1 MKVGVLLGEQ
11 PPELGGAYTIQRDIF
26 ESFLKLAHESSHEY
40 VVFVNFDQV
49 DYVEHIR
56 SFGIEA
62 VHYPAPTLFE
72 RFTMMLKRE
81 FPIARKRLR
90 RATRLER
97 IAREAGVEF
106 MWFISEG
113 PVMMDL
119 PYLTVV
125 WDLQH
130 RNMPWF
136 PEVSSNGVWD
146 MREDSLAWF
155 LRRAARIIVG
165 GQVGQ
170 QEIVDF
176 YQVPQDRFKVLPHPT
191 PSYALEAPDLDWDQ
205 LLAKFDLP
213 DEFLFYPAQF
223 WPHKNHANLL
233 RALQIL
239 QDQHDLSPSL
249 VFTGSNRGNFQYIEA
264 LVEKLGL
271 GQQVRMLGFVS
282 TEELL
287 ALYKKA
293 IALVYASFVGP
304 ENLPPLEAFALGCP
318 VIATR
323 VAGAEEQ
330 LGDAALLVDPAAPAQ
345 FADAVLDLFA
355 DQELRRTLIERGL
368 KRARHFTGNDYARGV
383 FEIFDEFEPIRFAW
397 GRKLH

>member
-1 MKVGVLLGEQ
+1 
-11 PPELGGAYTIQRDIF
+11 
-26 ESFLKLAHESSHEY
+26 
-40 VVFVNFDQV
+40 
-49 DYVEHIR
+49 
-56 SFGIEA
+56 
-62 VHYPAPTLFE
+62 
-72 RFTMMLKRE
+72 
-81 FPIARKRLR
+81 
-90 RATRLER
+90 
-97 IAREAGVEF
+97 
-106 MWFISEG
+106 
-113 PVMMDL
+113 MMDL

>member
-1 MKVGVLLGEQ
+1 MKVGVLVGEQ
-11 PPELGGAYTIQRDIF
+11 PPELGGAYTIQKDIF
-26 ESFLKLAHESSHEY
+26 DSFLSLAHESKHEY
-40 VVFVNFDQV
+40 VVFVNFDQT
-49 DYVEHIR
+49 DYVEKIR

-62 VHYPAPTLFE
+62 VHFPTPTLFE
-72 RFTMMLKRE
+72 RFIMMLKRE

-97 IAREAGVEF
+97 IAIEAGVEF
-106 MWFISEG
+106 MWLISEG

-136 PEVSSNGVWD
+136 PEVSSKGIWD

-165 GQVGQ
+165 GQAGQ

-176 YQVPQDRFKVLPHPT
+176 YQVPPDRFKVLPHPT
-191 PSYALEAPDLDWDQ
+191 PKYALEAPELDWDG
-205 LLAKFDLP
+205 LLSKYGLP
-213 DEFLFYPAQF
+213 DEFLFYPAQY

-233 RALQIL
+233 KALQIL
-239 QDQHDLSPSL
+239 RDQRMLTLHI
-249 VFTGSNRGNFQYIEA
+249 VFTGSNRGNQEYINS
-264 LVEKLGL
+264 LVAQLGL
-271 GQQVRMLGFVS
+271 SDQVHMLGFVPS
-282 TEELL
+282 ETLM
-287 ALYKKA
+287 ALYKRA
-293 IALVYASFVGP
+293 VALVYASFVGP

-318 VIATR
+318 VIAAL
-323 VAGAEEQ
+323 VAGSEEQ
-330 LGDAALLVDPAAPAQ
+330 LGDAALLVDPADPSQ
-345 FADAVLDLFA
+345 IADAINQLYQDRA
-355 DQELRRTLIERGL
+355 LRNTLIERGL
-368 KRARHFTGNDYARGV
+368 RRAQDWTGDEYARGV

-397 GRKLH
+397 GV